1 MQTYLYI
8 ADSSNLHGNEPMSFF
23 FTGNHFLVY
32 STPKQTRKLPVFR
45 LPMMPCVRLFPLS
58 PPFSVLYLRSAL
70 LVLVKFFSTPFYC
83 LEQNKKKR
91 KFHWAVWRLSSQ
103 RVLKAQLATR
113 KRSENIDFMPLAGIN
128 LTPPTCTSR
137 SVYRAYIYDFIRQSN
152 SSF

>member
-1 MQTYLYI
+1 MIFSLTFLLFKSVPLNWKHPFLFREFQGKKGGTVKIIIIVQTYLYI

-70 LVLVKFFSTPFYC
+70 LVLVKFFRPLSIVSNKT
-83 LEQNKKKR
+83 KKKENFTGPSGD
-91 KFHWAVWRLSSQ
+91 FHRRECSRL
-103 RVLKAQLATR
+103 
-113 KRSENIDFMPLAGIN
+113 N
-128 LTPPTCTSR
+128 
-137 SVYRAYIYDFIRQSN
+137 
-152 SSF
+152 

>member
-1 MQTYLYI
+1 M
-8 ADSSNLHGNEPMSFF
+8 EMSRCHFF
-23 FTGNHFLVY
+23 YGKSFSCLFNTEANKKTASVPTANDAMC
-32 STPKQTRKLPVFR
+32 STVS
-45 LPMMPCVRLFPLS
+45 VVAALFCFVS
-58 PPFSVLYLRSAL
+58 EISIVSFSEI
-70 LVLVKFFSTPFYC
+70 FSTPFYC